1 MNELKT
7 TIQEVIKD
15 MYSRVERIDEGRSH
29 HYVRKDTSKWL
40 AGISSITKLYPKEF
54 LAPWAA
60 KEAVLYLGYGDEKKA
75 EEITQKIVGMNAKE
89 YQDLLEE
96 AKKSYNR
103 KSTDAKLKGTD
114 GHSFMEKWV
123 LARIRNTELP
133 EIPKIYTELFFDDF
147 LKWEKENI
155 KEWILSEA
163 LVSDLYLEI
172 AGTLDALVLLNNG
185 KLAVIDFKFANTI
198 DKDYFLQVVGY
209 SIPFER
215 YGIEISERLILRFP
229 KEEKRKIWHEDIR
242 KYEIIDN
249 KFEVIKSPYDY
260 EWEKKVFQ
268 NMRELYKYSNVE
280 NKIKVVMKK

>member
-1 MNELKT
+1 MITK
-7 TIQEVIKD
+7 IQSAIKD
-15 MYSRVERIDEGRSH
+15 MYSQVVRIDKGNNH
-29 HYVRKDTSKWL
+29 HYVRKDNEKWF

-60 KEAVLYLGYGDEKKA
+60 KEAVLYLGYGDNTKA
-75 EEITQKIVGMNAKE
+75 KEIIKKIVGMNAKE
-89 YQDLLEE
+89 YQELLEE

-103 KSTDAKLKGTD
+103 KSTDAKIKGTD
-114 GHSFMEKWV
+114 GHSFLEKWV
-123 LARIRNTELP
+123 LARIRKTELP
-133 EIPKIYTELFFDDF
+133 TPPKEYSELFFNDF
-147 LKWEKENI
+147 LKWEQENI

-163 LVSDLYLEI
+163 LVSDLDLEI
-172 AGTLDALVLLNNG
+172 AGTLDALALLNND

-209 SIPFER
+209 SIPFEK
-215 YGIEISERLILRFP
+215 YDIEIGERLILRFP

-268 NMRELYKYSNVE
+268 NMREIYKYSNV
-280 NKIKVVMKK
+280 